1 MSSPASIISILGP
14 ILAGIL
20 NLRRFWARCS
30 TISWNIVPTIHVF
43 KYVFMEE
50 THKVSFTRVSLHFS
64 CVVFTSILLHTV
76 WCSVKSSSRRLRY
89 VRFYWNGT
97 FHCITHLVHSHYKP
111 TYFTSSFTKMWHS
124 ISLFLKATSVYVP
137 KKAKMILIYCKWKG
151 GKGLSV
157 QKCFMHFLTMSNSR
171 NKNSFQF
178 PTLQRKW
185 AKKTL
190 CV

>member
-124 ISLFLKATSVYVP
+124 ILLFLKATSVYGNCSLKSQDDSDLLQMKRRKRALHINVLC
-137 KKAKMILIYCKWKG
+137 IFDDLG
-151 GKGLSV
+151 S
-157 QKCFMHFLTMSNSR
+157 FM
-171 NKNSFQF
+171 
-178 PTLQRKW
+178 TLK
-185 AKKTL
+185 
-190 CV
+190 